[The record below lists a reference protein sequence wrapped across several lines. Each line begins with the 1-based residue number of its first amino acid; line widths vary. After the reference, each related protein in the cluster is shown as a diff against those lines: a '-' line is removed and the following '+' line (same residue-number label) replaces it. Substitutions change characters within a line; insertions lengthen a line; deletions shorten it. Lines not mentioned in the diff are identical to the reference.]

1 MRRLAPWLA
10 AALGLGLVL
19 ATFWPGYLSW
29 DSAWQWWQARHGE
42 LDPGHPPVMV
52 RVWQAVRLVLPDPG
66 GMLVVQTLAW
76 WAAVAGFAHALGG
89 GAWRRVLSVWLLGAW
104 PPLLALLPHL
114 WKDVW
119 MMALFAGAV
128 ACLAAD
134 LSWPRRGWRLSALL
148 LLAAGCSFR
157 HNALPAA
164 LPLLA
169 WVAWREWPGRR
180 LRITVATFALAA
192 GLHLAA
198 TLANLAPGARDTPVW
213 PVIAM
218 WDIAAVSIAEERVLF
233 PPDWVEPGLSV
244 DDLRRDFSPFV
255 NVPSFESGQL
265 RLNFYYDYTPAQF
278 AELRHAWL
286 SLPLDHPRAYFGHR
300 AAVSAY
306 LLGLCQSAQPDFQ
319 VLQPTIVPLRD
330 NPAVAPPS
338 GTLHRLVQPRLD
350 ALVDTPLFAGWVY
363 LLLCFGVL
371 ALTAIRRNGP
381 RDGLAA
387 TLAASG
393 LLLALPLLPLA
404 PSADFRYLAWMVVS
418 SLMALPLCLA
428 PPVGGT
434 SVPMAFRPANT
445 RD

>member
-1 MRRLAPWLA
+1 MRRAAPWLA

-19 ATFWPGYLSW
+19 AAFWPGYLSW

-66 GMLVVQTLAW
+66 GMLLVQALAW
-76 WAAVAGFAHALGG
+76 WAAMAGFAHALGG
-89 GAWRRVLSVWLLGAW
+89 GAWRRVLCVWLLGAW

-134 LSWPRRGWRLSALL
+134 LTAPRRGWRLGALALL
-148 LLAAGCSFR
+148 VAGCAFR

-169 WVAWREWPGRR
+169 WIAWREWPGKRWR
-180 LRITVATFALAA
+180 VGLATVALTVF
-192 GLHLAA
+192 LHLAA
-198 TLANLAPGARDTPVW
+198 GLANLAPGARDTPVW

-218 WDIAAVSIAEERVLF
+218 WDIAAVSIAEDRVLF
-233 PPDWVEPGLSV
+233 PPDWVEPGLTV

-265 RLNFYYDYTPAQF
+265 RLNFYYDYTPAQY
-278 AELRHAWL
+278 ADLRRAWL
-286 SLPLDHPRAYFGHR
+286 SLPLEHPRAYFGHR
-300 AAVSAY
+300 AEVSAY
-306 LLGLCQSAQPDFQ
+306 LLGFRQEQQPDFQ
-319 VLQPTIVPLRD
+319 VLQPAIVPLRD
-330 NPAVAPPS
+330 NPAVSPPS
-338 GTLHRLVQPRLD
+338 GPLHHALQSRLG
-350 ALVDTPLFAGWVY
+350 ALVDTPLFAGWLYVA
-363 LLLCFGVL
+363 L
-371 ALTAIRRNGP
+371 AAGILVVTTLRRRGP
-381 RDGLAA
+381 GDGLAA
-387 TLAASG
+387 AVAASG

-404 PSADFRYLAWMVVS
+404 PSADFRYLAWTVAASVMAF
-418 SLMALPLCLA
+418 LLTALPREERL
-428 PPVGGT
+428 
-434 SVPMAFRPANT
+434 
-445 RD
+445 

>member
-1 MRRLAPWLA
+1 MKRAAPWLA

-19 ATFWPGYLSW
+19 AAFWPGYLSW

-66 GMLVVQTLAW
+66 GMLLVQLLAW

-89 GAWRRVLSVWLLGAW
+89 GAWRRVLCVWLLGAW
-104 PPLLALLPHL
+104 PPLLALQAHL

-128 ACLAAD
+128 ACLAAE
-134 LSWPRRGWRLSALL
+134 LRAPRRAWRLAALALL
-148 LLAAGCSFR
+148 VAGCAFR

-169 WVAWREWPGRR
+169 WVAWREWPRRR
-180 LRITVATFALAA
+180 LRVGLATVALAL

-198 TLANLAPGARDTPVW
+198 GLANLAPGARATPVW

-218 WDIAAVSIAEERVLF
+218 WDIAAVSIAEDRVLF
-233 PPDWVEPGLSV
+233 PPDWVEPGLTV
-244 DDLRRDFSPFV
+244 QDMRRDFSPYV

-265 RLNFYYDYTPAQF
+265 RLNFYYDYTPAQY
-278 AELRHAWL
+278 AELRRVWL

-300 AAVSAY
+300 AEVSAY
-306 LLGLCQSAQPDFQ
+306 LLGLRQAAQPDFQ
-319 VLQPTIVPLRD
+319 VLQPAIVPLRD
-330 NPAVAPPS
+330 NPVVTPPS
-338 GTLHRLVQPRLD
+338 GVLHRALQPRLD
-350 ALVDTPLFAGWVY
+350 ALVDTPVFAGWLY
-363 LLLCFGVL
+363 LGLACGVL
-371 ALTAIRRNGP
+371 VFTTLRRRGP

-387 TLAASG
+387 AIAASG
-393 LLLALPLLPLA
+393 LLLALPLLLLA
-404 PSADFRYLAWMVVS
+404 PSADFRYLAWTIAA
-418 SLMALPLCLA
+418 SLVALLLCLA
-428 PPVGGT
+428 SPVGG
-434 SVPMAFRPANT
+434 SVPTGRGPASY